1 MAAQVLLLDE
11 PTAALDPKS
20 SALVSQALEEVLAAA
35 SSLAF
40 VKSAGAV
47 VREPE
52 EAPYHDRLGPFS
64 CFLKSFWAEI
74 VAHDLRLGAVQ
85 RADQIVVMD
94 RGRILER
101 GRHKDLLE
109 LDGSYK
115 RLMDDQRL
123 PTEHTPRI

>member
-1 MAAQVLLLDE
+1 M
-11 PTAALDPKS
+11 
-20 SALVSQALEEVLAAA
+20 
-35 SSLAF
+35 
-40 VKSAGAV
+40 

-64 CFLKSFWAEI
+64 SFLKSFWAEI